1 LNGLLDMVFGRLS
14 QFWYGV
20 SNTIQSVTAVII
32 IIGGILCILGVMLF
46 SSIVLKKIIRNWAIA
61 VSVVLSCILMFP
73 IISSANNYVK
83 LRVEGTIID
92 ETKAEIR
99 AQNAEAARL
108 RAENQVKA
116 LESESLENQNT
127 IERQTIEV
135 QRLNESIK
143 QLESTQLSMQSFQRI
158 LELALLETNLK
169 QTMVRKDRIGDV
181 RGLGLLGYNW
191 DEVLVIINHDITA
204 KFGIDLNE
212 VRVAR
217 LNENTVVVSGIR
229 SKYIGTS
236 RYMPETILSEMR
248 RVDSQGGI
256 LRGGS
261 IDGGAINSVRVYD
274 DRDNIRRAAQLT
286 DEFRTGF
293 QRRLS
298 DGLELGFM
306 DDAVTQLAQNFMRVM
321 LAPLYG
327 NNIRFDNAQR
337 PDALP
342 IMEYLERELRETN
355 ALVTELNEANNNLLR
370 ANEQLQN
377 EIKAIENSVSMED
390 GEIL

>member
-1 LNGLLDMVFGRLS
+1 
-14 QFWYGV
+14 
-20 SNTIQSVTAVII
+20 
-32 IIGGILCILGVMLF
+32 
-46 SSIVLKKIIRNWAIA
+46 
-61 VSVVLSCILMFP
+61 MFP

-83 LRVEGTIID
+83 LRIEGTIID

-135 QRLNESIK
+135 QTLNESIK

-204 KFGIDLNE
+204 KFGIDLKE

-236 RYMPETILSEMR
+236 RYVPETILSEMR
-248 RVDSQGGI
+248 RVDNQGGI
-256 LRGGS
+256 LRGS
-261 IDGGAINSVRVYD
+261 SVDGGAINSVRVYD

-327 NNIRFDNAQR
+327 NNIRFDNVQR

-355 ALVTELNEANNNLLR
+355 ALVTELNEANGNLVR

-377 EIKAIENSVSMED
+377 EIKAIENSVSIED